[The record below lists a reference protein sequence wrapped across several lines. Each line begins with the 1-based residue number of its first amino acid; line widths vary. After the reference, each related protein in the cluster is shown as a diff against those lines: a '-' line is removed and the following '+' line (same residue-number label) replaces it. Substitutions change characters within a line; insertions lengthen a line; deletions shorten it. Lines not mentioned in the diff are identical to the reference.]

1 MEYVSVTECIDGM
14 MEYEWDH
21 DFTFLDLHGEDDFKA
36 YFPNG
41 KSTRNGESIE
51 GICVVVLCW
60 FPFLNCSVILIQLLL
75 NCILFGGKTPSSW
88 WIFAL
93 RLGVL

>member
-1 MEYVSVTECIDGM
+1 MEYFSVTEYIDGI

-36 YFPNG
+36 YFLNG
-41 KSTRNGESIE
+41 KSTRNGESIK
-51 GICVVVLCW
+51 GICVVLCW
-60 FPFLNCSVILIQLLL
+60 FLFLNFSVILIQLLL
-75 NCILFGGKTPSSW
+75 NCIFFW

-93 RLGVL
+93 PLGVL